1 MMHITEL
8 DPLPLTEDQM
18 RDVEIANLK
27 ARVEDLEKK
36 VSALIAGRDLESGA
50 YDVTPMLKERVQ
62 RNVSSVL

>member
-1 MMHITEL
+1 MMHMTKL

-36 VSALIAGRDLESGA
+36 VSALIARRDLESGA
-50 YDVTPMLKERVQ
+50 YDVTPVLKERVQ
-62 RNVSSVL
+62 RNVASVL